1 MQRVSDVAS
10 NMATALKEPVIASR
24 ETREPLQWSADGQ
37 WPVSVSSTSLMRVT
51 VVITKPSGRLAK
63 EGQEES
69 LYSGVQRAS
78 DVANDTAT
86 ALKEPVIVSRET

>member
-1 MQRVSDVAS
+1 VQRASDVAS
-10 NMATALKEPVIASR
+10 DTVTALKEPVIASR

-37 WPVSVSSTSLMRVT
+37 WPVSASSTSLMRVT
-51 VVITKPSGRLAK
+51 VVITKPSGRLAE

-78 DVANDTAT
+78 NVTNDTAT
-86 ALKEPVIVSRET
+86 ALKEPVIASRET

>member
-1 MQRVSDVAS
+1 
-10 NMATALKEPVIASR
+10 
-24 ETREPLQWSADGQ
+24 
-37 WPVSVSSTSLMRVT
+37 MRVT
-51 VVITKPSGRLAK
+51 VVIMKPSGRLAK

>member
-1 MQRVSDVAS
+1 
-10 NMATALKEPVIASR
+10 
-24 ETREPLQWSADGQ
+24 
-37 WPVSVSSTSLMRVT
+37 MRVT
-51 VVITKPSGRLAK
+51 VVITKPSGRLAE

-86 ALKEPVIVSRET
+86 ALKEPVIASRET